1 MVLPPKHLLSKSSYL
16 RSLQCSKSLYLY
28 KFHYDKRDPLPE
40 ALKVRF
46 RKGHDIGALAREK
59 FPGGINC
66 QPPQPWDYRKSIV
79 QTQELIEK
87 KFPVIYEAAFQLN
100 RVLAVVD
107 ILVLRNE
114 GYCAIEVKSSP
125 KISEAY
131 LQDAALQYFV
141 ITGSGLP
148 IAEFSFLHL
157 NKPVDE
163 ALQNQEDIFCET
175 PVTDYCRE
183 QLPVTSEKVESA
195 LKVISEK
202 QMPDVSVGEHCLK
215 PYRCDFYGYCHQE
228 LIEPGE
234 QNELPF

>member
-1 MVLPPKHLLSKSSYL
+1 M
-16 RSLQCSKSLYLY
+16 
-28 KFHYDKRDPLPE
+28 
-40 ALKVRF
+40 
-46 RKGHDIGALAREK
+46 
-59 FPGGINC
+59 
-66 QPPQPWDYRKSIV
+66 
-79 QTQELIEK
+79 
-87 KFPVIYEAAFQLN
+87 
-100 RVLAVVD
+100 LAVVD

>member
-46 RKGHDIGALAREK
+46 QKGHDIGALAREK
-59 FPGGINC
+59 YPGGINC
-66 QPPQPWDYRKSIV
+66 QPPQPWDYRKSIL

-87 KFPVIYEAAFQLN
+87 MIPVIYEAAFQYN
-100 RVLAVVD
+100 RVLAAVD
-107 ILVLRNE
+107 ILVLRDK
-114 GYCAIEVKSSP
+114 GYCAIEVKSSL

-141 ITGSGLP
+141 ISRSGLP
-148 IAEFSFLHL
+148 IADFSFLHL

-183 QLPVTSEKVESA
+183 QLPLTTEKVENA
-195 LKVISEK
+195 LKVISIK
-202 QMPDVSVGEHCLK
+202 QMPDVPVGEHCLK

-228 LIEPGE
+228 IIESGK